1 MDKNELIN
9 FLRPLLEQGQLPKNY
24 YFFHDLPKGLSGK
37 IQVNAVKELILSKE
51 NNGTKVAAAT
61 SKITIMET
69 AAEAFGVDV
78 TQIKMSDTSHTLDG
92 WDSMAHLVFI
102 TILEDRLKVRFS
114 TAEMMNMNML
124 TSVERII
131 NEKLKEG

>member
-1 MDKNELIN
+1 
-9 FLRPLLEQGQLPKNY
+9 
-24 YFFHDLPKGLSGK
+24 
-37 IQVNAVKELILSKE
+37 
-51 NNGTKVAAAT
+51 
-61 SKITIMET
+61 MEA
-69 AAEAFGVDV
+69 AAEAFGIDV
-78 TQIKMSDTSHTLDG
+78 SKVKMSDTSHTLEG

-131 NEKLKEG
+131 NEKLKAV